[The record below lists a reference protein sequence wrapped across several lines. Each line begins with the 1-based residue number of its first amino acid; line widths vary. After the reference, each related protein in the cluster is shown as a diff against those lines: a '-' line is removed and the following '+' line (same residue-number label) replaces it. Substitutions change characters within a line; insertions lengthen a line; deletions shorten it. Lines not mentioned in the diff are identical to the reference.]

1 LAAIAKFGL
10 SQYDIEVTQ
19 SEQSVVN
26 LPLIYGGSN
35 PMKPVIPIAALLL
48 LLGACADPTPTTS
61 VPDASSAPEAP
72 APHPDAELIAEAGAP
87 LFDGMGDFSHAITTS
102 HPGAQ
107 RYFNQGMVL
116 AFAFNHAESIRSFR
130 AAQRLD
136 PSCAMCFWG
145 EALATGPNINVTSN
159 GQAIMSADD
168 RVSAHKALQQA
179 VALKEGVTE
188 PESAYIDALATR
200 YNGDAQ
206 TPRAPL
212 DLAWAKAMGE
222 VAAKYPQDYDAASI
236 YAEALMNTMPW
247 NYWSESGEPRPETEK
262 VIGSL
267 DRVLAAAPRHPLA
280 LHLYIHA
287 LEASSDPSR
296 AEAAADRLID
306 LVPAAGHLV
315 HMPAHIFY
323 RVGRYNDAAQA
334 NVRAAAVDE
343 AYIAACNAQGFY
355 PALYYPHNIH
365 FLWSSATMQGQRQ
378 LSIDSARRVVA
389 NVRVEQ
395 VKQFPTIEFF
405 RTVPLLSLVRF
416 GEWEAVLAEPAPDV
430 SFKFATAIWH
440 YARGVAQAAL
450 GNTAEADAEL
460 AALLPLQSDV
470 SVTFLDSMDY
480 PGSLLIGIAIDLLRG
495 EMAYRTGDY
504 GGAVTEFEK
513 AVAAQDTLPYTEPP
527 FWYYPTRQSLGA
539 ALLKAGDA
547 EAAEAVYR
555 ADLKDYPHN
564 GWSMLGLAQSLTAQG
579 KTQDAAMAQA
589 HFETAWQFADTTI
602 EASIL

>member
-1 LAAIAKFGL
+1 MIRPLLTTAVVLLLAACG
-10 SQYDIEVTQ
+10 DTQ
-19 SEQSVVN
+19 
-26 LPLIYGGSN
+26 
-35 PMKPVIPIAALLL
+35 
-48 LLGACADPTPTTS
+48 PT
-61 VPDASSAPEAP
+61 ASAPESTATTQ
-72 APHPDAELIAEAGAP
+72 AATPHSDVALIEQAGAP
-87 LFDGMGDFSHAITTS
+87 LFDGMGSFEHAITTS

-136 PSCAMCFWG
+136 PNCAMCFWG

-168 RVSAHKALQQA
+168 RRAAFAALQKA
-179 VALKEGVTE
+179 VALSEDVTPAE
-188 PESAYIDALATR
+188 QAYINALATR
-200 YNGDAQ
+200 YNGDPE
-206 TPRAPL
+206 TPRPPL
-212 DLAWAKAMGE
+212 DLAWATAMGE
-222 VAAKYPQDYDAASI
+222 VAGAYPQDYTAASI

-247 NYWSESGEPRPETEK
+247 NYWSDTGDARPETEK
-262 VIGSL
+262 VITSL
-267 DRVLAAAPRHPLA
+267 ERVLAAEPDHPLA

-287 LEASSDPSR
+287 LEASADPSR
-296 AEAAADRLID
+296 AEAAADRLTD

-323 RVGRYNDAAQA
+323 RVGRYNDAAEA
-334 NVRAAAVDE
+334 NIRAAAVDE

-405 RTVPLLSLVRF
+405 RTVPMLSLVRF
-416 GEWEAVLAEPAPDV
+416 GEWDALLAEPAPDP

-440 YARGVAQAAL
+440 YGRGVAQAAK
-450 GNTAEADAEL
+450 GNVAAAETEL
-460 AALLPLQSDV
+460 AALVPLQSDV

-480 PGSLLIGIAIDLLRG
+480 PGSMLIGIAIDLLRG
-495 EMAYRTGDY
+495 EMAYRSGDY
-504 GGAVTEFEK
+504 ATAVSEFEK
-513 AVAAQDTLPYTEPP
+513 AVAAQDALPYTEPP

-547 EAAEAVYR
+547 SAAEAVYR
-555 ADLKDYPHN
+555 ADLEDYPHN
-564 GWSMLGLAQSLTAQG
+564 GWSMLGLAQSLAAQG
-579 KTQDAAMAQA
+579 KTEDAAMAQA
-589 HFETAWQFADTTI
+589 HFKTAWQFADTKI
-602 EASIL
+602 DASIL